1 MPEMIT
7 QFLKEESGATAAEY
21 ALLVAIIGSLIAVAA
36 QTLGGNVGTGL
47 TGAGTCITSKG
58 ATC

>member
-1 MPEMIT
+1 MSKIA
-7 QFLKEESGATAAEY
+7 QFLRDESGATAAEY
-21 ALLVAIIGSLIAVAA
+21 ALIIAIVGGLVAVAA
-36 QTLGGNVGTGL
+36 KTLGGNIATGM